1 MRTSDPSSLAD
12 WFVVSVR
19 WLTLLGLTV
28 SLSLHGRLVSLPGL
42 LLFALAVWNIAMA
55 VMAGTLRLQRRHR
68 WMSLFLDL
76 VVALSLFWQQ
86 GGFSGPAYWA
96 GFLPI
101 FTAGVYLYLGN
112 ALIAALLLSLTE
124 IGLTWLL
131 EPSLP
136 TLTEAG
142 IAASVLVI
150 PPLLLGSLGGRL
162 AKPPPPVQAE
172 TPEKPEKMEKDVESE
187 RLRAIYTLISTLT
200 ATLNYKRVID
210 SALDLSLSALNS
222 GLDAQPDDRLVS
234 AVLLFSKE
242 EALEVAAAR
251 RFTPADL
258 SLTLPGVEGVLAS
271 VINEGAPRL
280 ITNAAEDAELNRIV
294 ALRTCRQVYCLPLR
308 SGVSVYGL
316 LVFGHPDPGY
326 FTPDRREVLDI
337 LGQQT
342 MIAIQ
347 NARLYQDVA
356 NERDRIIE
364 VQEEARK
371 KLARDLH
378 DGPTQS
384 VAAIAMRVNMAQR
397 MMAKDPK
404 AAFEELGRIEEL
416 ARRTTKEIR
425 HMLFT
430 LRPLVLE
437 SQGLVAAL
445 QAMARKMKE
454 TYSQNVLVNIDE
466 GLLEQLELGK
476 QGVIFYIVEEAVNN
490 ARKHAKAAHIGVRL
504 RPIEEG
510 LALLEILDDGAGFD
524 VEAVNRTYDSRG
536 SLGMVNLRERTELVN
551 GLLNIQSAPGKGA
564 RVQVFIPLT
573 EEAAD
578 RLHHA
583 AGIG

>member
-1 MRTSDPSSLAD
+1 MQSSPSSSLAD

-19 WLTLLGLTV
+19 WLTVLGLMV
-28 SLSLHGRLVSLPGL
+28 SLSLHERLVSLPGL
-42 LLFALAVWNIAMA
+42 LLSALAVWNIAMTL
-55 VMAGTLRLQRRHR
+55 MAGTLGLQRRHR

-86 GGFSGPAYWA
+86 GVFTGPAYWA

-101 FTAGVYLYLGN
+101 FTAGVYLYTSN
-112 ALIAALLLSLTE
+112 AFIVAVLLSLAE
-124 IGLTWLL
+124 IGLAWLL

-136 TLTEAG
+136 ALTEAG
-142 IAASVLVI
+142 IAAAVLLI
-150 PPLLLGSLGGRL
+150 PPLLLGSLAGRL
-162 AKPPPPVQAE
+162 AKPPPPVEAE
-172 TPEKPEKMEKDVESE
+172 TPEKPEKMEKNIESE

-210 SALDLSLSALNS
+210 SVLDLSLSALNPDP
-222 GLDAQPDDRLVS
+222 DAQPDDRLVS
-234 AVLLFSKE
+234 AVMLFSQ
-242 EALEVAAAR
+242 EALTVAAAR

-258 SLTLPGVEGVLAS
+258 SLTLPGAEGVLAS

-280 ITNAAEDAELNRIV
+280 ITNAAEDAELNRVV

-308 SGVSVYGL
+308 SGISVYGL

-384 VAAIAMRVNMAQR
+384 VSAIAMRVNLAQR
-397 MMAKDPK
+397 MMVKDPK

-445 QAMARKMKE
+445 QAMAGKMKE
-454 TYSQNVLVNIDE
+454 TYSQNVLVNINE
-466 GLLEQLELGK
+466 GSLEQLELGK

-490 ARKHAKAAHIGVRL
+490 ARKHAKAAHTGVRL
-504 RPIEEG
+504 RLADEG
-510 LALLEILDDGAGFD
+510 LALLEILDDGVGFD

-551 GLLNIQSAPGKGA
+551 GLLHIQSAPGKGT